1 MPKITTQTFRDR
13 KDSGVKIPVLTAYD
27 FPGAALADEAGL
39 DAVLVGDSLGTAV
52 MGLPDTLGVTMS
64 DMLHH
69 TRMVS
74 RAVKSAMVIADMP
87 FLSYQISP
95 EEALRNAGRFI
106 SDAGAQAVKLEGA
119 AEKYGTAIKAIIQAG
134 IPVMGHIGLTPQSV
148 HQFGGYKVQG
158 RDPEAKVRLKN
169 EALGLQAAGC
179 FAIVLECIPVDLA
192 ASITQSLEIPTI
204 GIGAGPHC
212 DGQVL
217 VMHDILGW
225 GKTRFSKCYSDI
237 RCNMG
242 KAFSDFASDVRNGS
256 YPGKEH
262 TYE

>member
-13 KDSGVKIPVLTAYD
+13 KDSGVKITVLTAYD
-27 FPGAALADEAGL
+27 YPGAALVDEAGM

-52 MGLPDTLGVTMS
+52 MGLPDTLGVTII

-69 TRMVS
+69 IRMVS

-87 FLSYQISP
+87 FLSYQISS

-106 SDAGAQAVKLEGA
+106 AEAGAQAIKLEGS
-119 AEKYGTAIKAIIQAG
+119 AEKHGAAIKAIIQAG

-148 HQFGGYKVQG
+148 HQFGGFKVQG
-158 RDPEAKVRLKN
+158 RDPEAQIRLKE
-169 EALGLQAAGC
+169 EALGLQEAGC
-179 FAIVLECIPVDLA
+179 FSIVLECIPVDLA
-192 ASITQSLEIPTI
+192 ASITQSLKIPTI

-225 GKTRFSKCYSDI
+225 GKTRFSKCYTDVRSE
-237 RCNMG
+237 MG
-242 KAFSDFASDVRNGS
+242 KAFAEFACEVREGT
-256 YPGKEH
+256 YPDKEH